1 MNETAGSMR
10 GFPPA
15 PEGQVTLANMQ
26 QAPFNRWAFRN
37 LRRLLPT
44 ANVWR
49 GDGPAL
55 ALPSRP
61 AALDG
66 IAFDDHGGARATVK
80 QVLDRGFNDGFVVL
94 HRGEIVA
101 ERYGDGVEPHEPH
114 LLMSVT
120 KSFAGTLA
128 GILVERGLLAPG
140 DPVTEIVPEVAGSA
154 YDGATLRHV
163 LDMTVAM
170 DYDEDYDNPESDV
183 AMLDVAA
190 GWRPPRQGAPDGL
203 RAYIATM
210 RPARDGRRHGEAF
223 HYVSTNT
230 DLLGWVLE
238 RVAGCDFATLLSRE
252 IWQPMG
258 AEFDAYIALD
268 RLGAPQTDGG
278 LCVATRDLARFGQL
292 MAAGGVANGRRIVPQ
307 SWLHDLRENGDRAA
321 WDRGN
326 FAEHM
331 PGHHYRSAWYS
342 DLRDRRRPFMGLGIH
357 GQMLFVDPAACVVCA
372 LHCSHPRP
380 VDEAFFED
388 MHRACQAIAQALSGD
403 GAR

>member
-1 MNETAGSMR
+1 MSEALRLMR
-10 GFPPA
+10 SAPA
-15 PEGQVTLANMQ
+15 APGEQVTLANMQ
-26 QAPFNRWAFRN
+26 EGPYNRWAFRN

-55 ALPSRP
+55 ALPARP

-66 IAFDDHGGARATVK
+66 IAFTDHAGATATVK
-80 QVLDRGFNDGFVVL
+80 QVLDRGFTDGFVVL
-94 HRGEIVA
+94 HRGETVA
-101 ERYGDGVEPHEPH
+101 ERYGDGVEAHEPH

-120 KSFAGTLA
+120 KSFAGTLT
-128 GILVERGLLAPG
+128 GILVERGLLAPD

-154 YDGATLRHV
+154 YDGACLRHV

-183 AMLDVAA
+183 ALLDVAA
-190 GWRPPRQGAPDGL
+190 GWRPAREGAPDGL

-210 RPARDGRRHGEAF
+210 RPARDGREHGETF

-230 DLLGWVLE
+230 DLLGWMLE
-238 RVAGCDFATLLSRE
+238 RAGGSDFATLLSRE

-258 AEFDAYIALD
+258 AEFDAYVTLD

-278 LCVATRDLARFGQL
+278 LCTATRDLARFGQL
-292 MAAGGVANGRRIVPQ
+292 LAAGGVANGRRIVPH
-307 SWLHDLRENGDRAA
+307 SWIRDLRENGDRAA

-331 PGHHYRSAWYS
+331 PGCHYRSAWYT
-342 DLRDRRRPFMGLGIH
+342 DLRDDHRPFMGLGIH
-357 GQMLFVDPAACVVCA
+357 GQMLFVDPVACVVCA
-372 LHCSHPRP
+372 LHSSHPKP
-380 VDEAFFED
+380 VDEAFFD
-388 MHRACQAIAQALSGD
+388 DLRRAFRAIAHALHGD
-403 GAR
+403 